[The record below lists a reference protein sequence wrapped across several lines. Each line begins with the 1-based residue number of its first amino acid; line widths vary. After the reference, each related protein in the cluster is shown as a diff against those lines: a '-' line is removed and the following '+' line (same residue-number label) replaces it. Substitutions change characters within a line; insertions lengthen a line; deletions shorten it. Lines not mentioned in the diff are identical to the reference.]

1 MAAPPEAGATGGAPA
16 PLVDIGLNLT
26 HESFAG
32 DLPAVLA
39 RARAAGVTRWI
50 ITGTS
55 VAASDA
61 AVALAAQLP
70 GEAWATV
77 GLHPHHAD
85 EWTDDLGQALAARA
99 ESPQVVAVGECGL
112 DYFRNYAS
120 HAAQRRAFAGQ
131 LATAVMRQLPVFL
144 HEREAH
150 ADFAAM
156 LREFRPDLAGGVAHC
171 FTGGPAELEA
181 YLALDLHV
189 GITGWICDER
199 RADPL
204 RQAVR
209 QLPLDRVLVETD
221 APYLLPR
228 TLRPRPA
235 SRRNEP
241 ACLPEVVRELA
252 RWMDRDPAVVAAA
265 STANAVRL
273 FGLAQPAAG

>member
-26 HESFAG
+26 HESFAA
-32 DLPAVLA
+32 DRAAVLA
-39 RARAAGVTRWI
+39 RGRAAGVTRWI

-55 VAASDA
+55 LAASEA
-61 AVALAAQLP
+61 AVALAAGLP

-77 GLHPHHAD
+77 GLHPHHAG
-85 EWTDDLGQALAARA
+85 EWTDDLGRALGDLATA
-99 ESPQVVAVGECGL
+99 PGVVAVGECGL
-112 DYFRNYAS
+112 DYYRDYAR
-120 HAAQRRAFAGQ
+120 HADQRRAFAGQ
-131 LATAVMRQLPVFL
+131 LATAVARRLPVFL
-144 HEREAH
+144 HERDAH

-199 RADPL
+199 RAGPL
-204 RQAVR
+204 REAVGR
-209 QLPLDRVLVETD
+209 LPLDRVLVETD

-241 ACLPEVVRELA
+241 AFLTEVVRELA
-252 RWMDRDPAVVAAA
+252 RWMDADPAVVAAA
-265 STANAVRL
+265 STANAARL

>member
-1 MAAPPEAGATGGAPA
+1 MAAPPEAGPTGGAPA

-26 HESFAG
+26 HESFAA

-39 RARAAGVTRWI
+39 RARAAGVTRYV

-55 VAASDA
+55 LAASQA
-61 AVALAAQLP
+61 AVALAAGLP
-70 GEAWATV
+70 GEAWATA
-77 GLHPHHAD
+77 GLHPHHAG
-85 EWTDDLGQALAARA
+85 EWTDDLGHALADLATA
-99 ESPQVVAVGECGL
+99 PGVVAVGECGL
-112 DYFRNYAS
+112 DYYRDYAR
-120 HAAQRRAFAGQ
+120 HADQRRAFGGQ
-131 LATAVMRQLPVFL
+131 LATAAARRLPVFL
-144 HEREAH
+144 HERDAH

-199 RADPL
+199 RAGPL
-204 RQAVR
+204 RDAVGR
-209 QLPLDRVLVETD
+209 LPLDRVLVETD

-241 ACLPEVVRELA
+241 AFLPEVVRELA
-252 RWMDRDPAVVAAA
+252 RWMDADPAAVAAA
-265 STANAVRL
+265 STANAARL
-273 FGLAQPAAG
+273 FGLPQPAAG